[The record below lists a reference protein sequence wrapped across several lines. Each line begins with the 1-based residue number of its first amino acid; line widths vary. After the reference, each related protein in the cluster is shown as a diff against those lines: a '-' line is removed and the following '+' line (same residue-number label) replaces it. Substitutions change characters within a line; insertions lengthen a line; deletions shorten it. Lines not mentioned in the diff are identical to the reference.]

1 MERQLVIALF
11 LGYKTFE
18 ILHAVLLL
26 PFEIFLPEGVDTV
39 NHDLDQLNF
48 RKSKT
53 MLVGDVIGAT
63 SLATGFS
70 AGSTGLDGEFLAPG
84 LELLNRLL
92 GPSGEVTMDG
102 STHASSQV
110 GGARVDISVLVVKH
124 ESLARLL
131 HDTFTDGSDTAGKTL
146 KDSLDI
152 TTLLHGDDTEL
163 ILLIDPQKEGL
174 GGIVEDSTALGP
186 VTLHTGNGEV
196 GISGNE
202 EEMIINKLL
211 TNFLIHAS
219 EGIVFSS
226 KISGKSGKSNLHEV
240 LNSNTLFLGDSGGKS
255 ESINGATDTDT
266 GGVDGH
272 IGVDVSGDLGDIHV
286 RGVLGVGGDAMVLLD
301 DSIKDLSEVLVGV
314 PISGVDTAVLVVE
327 LNSTGN
333 ALSEGESGGLGHNI
347 LDLVPSLLSDVLG
360 HQRLGGLDDGEFSLH
375 DACFRLY

>member
-48 RKSKT
+48 GKSKT

-110 GGARVDISVLVVKH
+110 GGARVDISVLVVEH

-131 HDTFTDGSDTAGKTL
+131 HDTFTDGSDTAGKAL

-186 VTLHTGNGEV
+186 VTLHAGNGEV

-301 DSIKDLSEVLVGV
+301 DSIKDLSEVLVGI

-333 ALSEGESGGLGHNI
+333 ALSEGESGSLGHNI

-360 HQRLGGLDDGEFSLH
+360 HKRVGGLDDGEFS
-375 DACFRLY
+375 